1 MQELNSSYRIS
12 REFVARISA
21 AVRLYYLR
29 EFGEDH
35 SAIAIERSLERWL
48 DRHFDLFVETAAE
61 LLTTPGR
68 DEAIEFARILHEMEG
83 ETQAAAVPEAVAE
96 IAAHPVF
103 NGNRPFSPVRLAAM
117 MGYLGTKGKQLYKTK
132 LNKLLF
138 YADLTGYYLTG
149 RGISGARYVHLP
161 YGPVPDTYE
170 NVLSLAEAADNI
182 RVTEMPDV
190 GAGARL
196 ISAGVKPF
204 SDELSEND
212 KRILDWVADTYG
224 DLTASEI
231 TEVSH
236 KEMAYKNTRPGESIA
251 YRYADFLHTLPPKD
265 LLYRNS

>member
-1 MQELNSSYRIS
+1 MQDPNSSYRIS
-12 REFVARISA
+12 REFVAKISA
-21 AVRLYYLR
+21 AVKAYYQR
-29 EFGEDH
+29 EFDEDH
-35 SAIAIERSLERWL
+35 SAEAIERSLDRWL

-68 DEAIEFARILHEMEG
+68 DEAIEFARILQ
-83 ETQAAAVPEAVAE
+83 ETEKGTLAAAVPEMVREA
-96 IAAHPVF
+96 AAHPVF

-170 NVLSLAEAADNI
+170 NVLSLAEASDNI
-182 RVTEMPDV
+182 RLTDMPDV

-196 ISAGVKPF
+196 ISAGAKPF
-204 SDELSEND
+204 SDELSEDD
-212 KRILDWVADTYG
+212 KRILDWVAETYG
-224 DLTASEI
+224 DMSAGEI

-236 KEMAYKNTRPGESIA
+236 KEMAYRNTRPGESIA
-251 YRYADFLHTLPPKD
+251 YRYAGFLHTLPPAD
-265 LLYRNS
+265 LLHRTS